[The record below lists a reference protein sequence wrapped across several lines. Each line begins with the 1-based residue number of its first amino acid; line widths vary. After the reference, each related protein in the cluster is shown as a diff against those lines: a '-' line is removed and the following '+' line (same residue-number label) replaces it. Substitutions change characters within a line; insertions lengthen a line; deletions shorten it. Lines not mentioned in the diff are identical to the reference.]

1 MYNNHALKHGR
12 GFIMEK
18 IMLEVLTL
26 EEFKLYHKL
35 LKQYIDGNDSQSVD
49 LVEMTE
55 DVLNISKL
63 PNDINEEDI
72 EQEN

>member
-1 MYNNHALKHGR
+1 MLKV
-12 GFIMEK
+12 I
-18 IMLEVLTL
+18 TL
-26 EEFKLYHKL
+26 EEFELYHKL

-55 DVLNISKL
+55 NVLNVSKL
-63 PNDINEEDI
+63 PNDINEEYI